1 MESAFRPAVIRI
13 LLALLVLSLGVP
25 MFLAAQQDVASL
37 TGVVSDP
44 SDAVLPDVNV
54 KLTDT
59 KTNSSYETK
68 TNSLGAYR
76 FSDVHPGPGYKLT
89 FSKHGFTT
97 LVIADVYLA
106 TSTIH
111 TQNARMDVGEVSVT
125 VEVEGTGSTVSLDT
139 TDSSVGNS
147 VDMNMVREMPIQVR
161 DSPLALVA
169 MQPGAVTVGQDSPD
183 DPMGNRNGAVTGARS
198 DQDNVTLDGLDVND
212 FSTGQALI
220 AVGNAPVDSIQE
232 FHVET
237 ANPLAAEGRG
247 SGAQINLLT
256 KSGTNLWHGSAFEY
270 NRNTDFE
277 ANTFFN
283 NRTDPVTPRENLIRN
298 QFGGTFGGPVKKDK
312 LFFFFSYDGRRDHTA
327 DSEERIVPL
336 DSFRAGNVSYI
347 NDSSPACSPASR
359 VTIQPNCITALTPAQ
374 LAQAVGG
381 PCPGSTLTPP
391 VPCDP
396 QGLGTNTAFFAFVD
410 GRYPH
415 ANDLTAGDGVNTGG
429 FRFNAPAGLTEN
441 DYVARVDYNLNSKM
455 KLFGRFS
462 IQRQFAPDDVNF
474 AGAEQFPGDPTT
486 HGIVQNPWAFVIG
499 HTWTISN
506 TKVNQFYFGET
517 RAVLQFTTLFNPNG
531 TTDYNAFGPVSVPF
545 QGQGSQGRTV
555 PIPVY
560 RDDLTWTQGKHTWQF
575 GGTFKPI
582 KTNSQITNDL
592 NFAAVGLG
600 GGLGS
605 LPSAERPSDI
615 LQDSGGVVPTLWDN
629 AFTFALG
636 RFASVGSNFD
646 NAHNL
651 QPLPQGSPA
660 VRNYRYWET
669 EFYLQDSWR
678 MRSDFTLT
686 YGLRYQY
693 YSVPY
698 ETNGIEAIPNQNFH
712 AFLDPRIAAGD
723 FGIPGAGSLVSY
735 NFAGKGNSGAPS
747 LYGADYNGLAPRLA
761 FAYNPAE
768 KEGFMGRLLGDRK
781 TVIRGGAGVV
791 FDHPVTNTLNFV
803 QDQVSYIFENSSTTE
818 FGDLTSSPSNPRF
831 TAPVT
836 LPALTPPS
844 AVTVPFTP
852 FTTSTGLAFGT
863 ADGGQVNYAVDNN
876 LKMPYSITF
885 TLGFQRELPH
895 NFQLDVTY
903 FGRLGRRLISQSD
916 GGQVVNFTD
925 PASGH
930 TLAGDFAALS
940 NQVRQPGFNPQTTPV
955 TPLPFFENQM
965 GLPFNQPNGTAFCQG
980 FDLNCTQF
988 LYDQDSGQ
996 VTRGD
1001 LGDATQLMQELPLFF
1016 GEPGYLGG
1024 VGLNPQFGG
1033 ADYIS
1038 NQGSSNYHGLL
1049 TTLHKKFSQGL
1060 QFDLN
1065 YTYSHSIDNSST
1077 ITNNV
1082 FGQANDAGGVL
1093 CDSINLRSCRGN
1105 SDFDVTHLISFGGL
1119 YELPV
1124 GRGKMLGSNMP
1135 GWLNEVVGGWQISTL
1150 ATWHTGFAYDTIAQ
1164 AFPVSFLANTP
1175 GIFNGDT
1182 AAIKTKLHT
1191 DPTTGQET
1199 IFANPAAA
1207 IGAFSGPLGLQSGNR
1222 NILRGP
1228 HYADFDIGLGKHFP
1242 IKERLQ
1248 MELRADAFNA
1258 FNHPNFGLPQGGFTD
1273 ITNPSVFGVITAT
1286 SAPRQLQVAFRLD
1299 F

>member
-1 MESAFRPAVIRI
+1 MESAFRPAVRVLASLVM
-13 LLALLVLSLGVP
+13 LLFLAVP
-25 MFLAAQQDVASL
+25 TFLAAQQDVASL
-37 TGVVSDP
+37 TGVVSDA
-44 SDAVLPDVNV
+44 SDAVVPDVNV
-54 KLTDT
+54 RLVDT
-59 KTNSSYETK
+59 KTNASYETK
-68 TNSLGAYR
+68 TNAVGAYR
-76 FSDVHPGPGYKLT
+76 FSDLHPGPGYKLT
-89 FSKHGFTT
+89 FTKHGFST
-97 LVIADVYLA
+97 VAIEDIYLA

-111 TQNARMDVGEVSVT
+111 TQNAQMAVGEVSVT
-125 VEVEGTGSTVSLDT
+125 VEVQGTGSTVSLDT
-139 TDSSVGNS
+139 NDASVGNS
-147 VDMNMVREMPIQVR
+147 VDMNMVHEMPIQVR
-161 DSPLALVA
+161 DTPLALVA

-183 DPMGNRNGAVTGARS
+183 DPLGNRNGAVTGARS
-198 DQDNVTLDGLDVND
+198 DQNNVTLDGLDVND

-256 KSGTNLWHGSAFEY
+256 KSGTNIWHGSASEY

-283 NRTDPVTPRENLIRN
+283 NRTTPVTPRENLIRN
-298 QFGGTFGGPVKKDK
+298 QFGATFGGPAKKDK

-327 DSEERIVPL
+327 DSVERTVPL
-336 DSFRAGNVSYI
+336 DSFRAGTVSYI
-347 NDSSPACSPASR
+347 NDGAGCTTTSR
-359 VTIQPNCITALTPAQ
+359 VTTQASCITPLTPAQ
-374 LAQAVGG
+374 LAAATGG
-381 PCPGSTLTPP
+381 PCPTS
-391 VPCDP
+391 PCDP
-396 QGLGTNTAFFAFVD
+396 QGLGTNAAFFAFVD

-462 IQRQFAPDDVNF
+462 IQRQFEPDDVNF
-474 AGAEQFPGDPTT
+474 DGAEQFPGDPTT
-486 HGIVQNPWAFVIG
+486 HEIVQNPWAFVIG

-506 TKVNQFYFGET
+506 TMVNQFYGGET
-517 RAVLQFTTLFNPNG
+517 RAVLQFPTLFNPNG
-531 TTDYNAFGPVSVPF
+531 TTEYSGFGPLSTPY

-555 PIPVY
+555 PIPVF
-560 RDDLTWTQGKHTWQF
+560 RDDLTWSRGKHTWQF

-582 KTNSQITNDL
+582 KTNAQITNDF
-592 NFAAVGLG
+592 NAAAIGLG

-605 LPSAERPSDI
+605 LPGSERPSDI
-615 LQDSGGVVPTLWDN
+615 LQDPGGVVTSLWDN

-636 RFASVGSNFD
+636 RFASVGSNFN

-669 EFYLQDSWR
+669 EFYVQDSWR
-678 MRSDFTLT
+678 ARSDLTLT

-698 ETNGIEAIPNQNFH
+698 ETNGIEAVPNQDFH
-712 AFLDPRIAAGD
+712 AFLDPRIPAGLA
-723 FGIPGAGSLVSY
+723 GIPGAGNLVSY
-735 NFAGKGNSGAPS
+735 NFAGKGNPGAPS
-747 LYGADYNGLAPRLA
+747 LYGADYNALQPRLA
-761 FAYNPAE
+761 FAYNPAG
-768 KEGFMGRLLGDRK
+768 KEGFLSRLLGDRK
-781 TVIRGGAGVV
+781 TVIRGGGGVV
-791 FDHPVTNTLNFV
+791 FDHPVTNTLNFI

-818 FGDLTSSPSNPRF
+818 FGDLTASPNNPRF
-831 TAPVT
+831 AALDT
-836 LPALTPPS
+836 LPPLTPPS
-844 AVTVPFTP
+844 TVTVPFTP
-852 FTTSTGLAFGT
+852 FATAGGFPFG
-863 ADGGQVNYAVDNN
+863 AAEGASNYAIDHNIK
-876 LKMPYSITF
+876 LPYSIYF
-885 TLGFQRELPH
+885 SLGIQRELPG

-916 GGQVVNFTD
+916 AGQVVNFTD

-940 NQVRQPGFNPQTTPV
+940 SRVRQPGFNPQTTAV

-965 GLPFNQPNGTAFCQG
+965 GGTTFCQG

-988 LYDQDSGQ
+988 LYDNDSGQ

-1001 LGDATQLMQELPLFF
+1001 LGDATQLMQELPVFF
-1016 GEPGYLGG
+1016 GAPGFVGG
-1024 VGLNPQFGG
+1024 VGLNPQFGSNV
-1033 ADYIS
+1033 YIS
-1038 NQGSSNYHGLL
+1038 NQGSSNYNGLL
-1049 TTLHKKFSQGL
+1049 VTLHKKLSHGL
-1060 QFDLN
+1060 QFDFN

-1082 FGQANDAGGVL
+1082 FGGSSFSGGVL
-1093 CDSINLRSCRGN
+1093 CDSINLRACRGN
-1105 SDFDVTHLISFGGL
+1105 SDFDTTHLISFGGL

-1135 GWLNEVVGGWQISTL
+1135 GWLNEVIGGWQISDIN
-1150 ATWHTGFAYDTIAQ
+1150 TWHTGFAYNTVAN
-1164 AFPVSFLANTP
+1164 AFPVSFDANTP
-1175 GIFNGDT
+1175 GIFNGDR
-1182 AAIKTKLHT
+1182 AAIKTGIHT
-1191 DPTTGQET
+1191 DPVTGQLQ
-1199 IFANPAAA
+1199 IFANPTAA
-1207 IGAFSGPLGLQSGNR
+1207 IGAFAGPLGLQSGNR

-1228 HYADFDIGLGKHFP
+1228 RFSDFDIGLGKHFP
-1242 IKERLQ
+1242 IKERLV
-1248 MELRADAFNA
+1248 MELRADAFNT

-1273 ITNPSVFGVITAT
+1273 ITNPSGFGVITAT